1 MTVDK
6 LPILDDRYAL
16 DEVIGRGGMADVY
29 RATDRL
35 LLRPVA
41 VKVLREVTDQG
52 QRERFTAEARTLASL
67 NHPGLITLLDAG
79 ILADRPY
86 LVMELVTGPTLSACI
101 AEEPLLPDRVQDIG
115 HQLTRALAYAHD
127 QGVVHRDV
135 KPSNVLLCGEDRALL
150 ADFGIAR
157 LIGAVEHY
165 TKTGAAVGS
174 PAYLAPEQVAGE
186 EVGPAADVFSLGLV
200 LLEALTGV
208 RAYTGSAIEAAV
220 ARLHAAP
227 AISGEL
233 PAAWRSLV
241 SRMTQREP
249 ERRPTADEVA
259 SELGDPE
266 WAARSG
272 PPLDQASVATGELE
286 LTDDA
291 LRASSSPAG
300 AEPAPDDARPSRRRI
315 WAAALA
321 GLLAV
326 SALVAVLVIWP
337 LHGAQSNDS
346 HPTTPSGV
354 PNGVPSG
361 VPSRLQQPLADLHE
375 AVEGSHS

>member
-52 QRERFTAEARTLASL
+52 ERDRFVAEARTLASL

-101 AEEPLLPDRVQDIG
+101 AEEPLSPDRVQDIG
-115 HQLTRALAYAHD
+115 HQLARALAYAHD
-127 QGVVHRDV
+127 RGVVHRDV
-135 KPSNVLLCGEDRALL
+135 KPSNVLLCDDDRALL

-157 LIGAVEHY
+157 LVGAVEHY
-165 TKTGAAVGS
+165 TKTGSAVGS

-233 PAAWRSLV
+233 PATWRSLV

-272 PPLDQASVATGELE
+272 PRLDQASVATGELE
-286 LTDDA
+286 LADDA
-291 LRASSSPAG
+291 DA
-300 AEPAPDDARPSRRRI
+300 APDDARPSRRRI
-315 WAAALA
+315 WTAALV

-326 SALVAVLVIWP
+326 GALVAVLVISP
-337 LHGAQSNDS
+337 LHSAQSNES
-346 HPTTPSGV
+346 HRTTPTD
-354 PNGVPSG
+354 VPSG
-361 VPSRLQQPLADLHE
+361 VPSRLQQPLADLHD
-375 AVEGSHS
+375 AIEGSHS

>member
-6 LPILDDRYAL
+6 LPVLDDRYAL
-16 DEVIGRGGMADVY
+16 DELIGRGGMADVY

-41 VKVLREVTDQG
+41 VKVLREVTEEAG
-52 QRERFTAEARTLASL
+52 RERFVAEARTLASL

-101 AEEPLLPDRVQDIG
+101 AESPLEPDRVQIIG
-115 HQLTRALAYAHD
+115 HQLARALAYAHD

-135 KPSNVLLCGEDRALL
+135 KPSNVLLCDDDRVLL

-157 LIGAVEHY
+157 LAGAAQHH
-165 TKTGAAVGS
+165 TRTGAAIGS

-186 EVGPAADVFSLGLV
+186 YVGPAADVFSLGLV

-208 RAYTGSAIEAAV
+208 RAYTGSAIEAAL
-220 ARLHAAP
+220 ARLHVPP
-227 AISGEL
+227 AIG
-233 PAAWRSLV
+233 PDVPPPWRSLLG
-241 SRMTQREP
+241 RMTQRDP
-249 ERRPTADEVA
+249 ELRPSAEEVA
-259 SELGDPE
+259 TDLGDP
-266 WAARSG
+266 ARSAAG
-272 PPLDQASVATGELE
+272 ALAQASITTGELPVGE
-286 LTDDA
+286 GESRMRSA
-291 LRASSSPAG
+291 PERP
-300 AEPAPDDARPSRRRI
+300 EPPSGEDRPSRRRI

-326 SALVAVLVIWP
+326 GALVAVLVVSP
-337 LHGAQSNDS
+337 FDS
-346 HPTTPSGV
+346 ASAPDRGQ
-354 PNGVPSG
+354 PSG
-361 VPSRLQQPLADLHE
+361 VPSAVPAGVPPRLQQPLADLHD
-375 AVEGSHS
+375 AVEGHHS

>member
-6 LPILDDRYAL
+6 LPVLDDRYAL

-41 VKVLREVTDQG
+41 VKVLREVTEET
-52 QRERFTAEARTLASL
+52 ERDRFVAEARTLASL

-86 LVMELVTGPTLSACI
+86 LVMELVTGPTLAACI
-101 AEEPLLPDRVQDIG
+101 AASPLAPDRVQAIG
-115 HQLTRALAYAHD
+115 HQLARALSYAHD

-135 KPSNVLLCGEDRALL
+135 KPSNVLLCDDDRVLL

-157 LIGAVEHY
+157 LVGAAEHH
-165 TKTGAAVGS
+165 TRTGAAIGS

-186 EVGPAADVFSLGLV
+186 YVGPAADVFSLGLV

-208 RAYTGSAIEAAV
+208 RAYTGSAIEAAL
-220 ARLHAAP
+220 ARLHVPP
-227 AISGEL
+227 AIGRDV
-233 PAAWRSLV
+233 PPPWRSLIG
-241 SRMTQREP
+241 RMTQRDP
-249 ERRPTADEVA
+249 ELRPSTAEVA
-259 SELGDPE
+259 TDLGDPA
-266 WAARSG
+266 WAERGLLA
-272 PPLDQASVATGELE
+272 QASITTGELPIGRE
-286 LTDDA
+286 ERGGPSAPEDP
-291 LRASSSPAG
+291 SPG
-300 AEPAPDDARPSRRRI
+300 DHRPSRRRV

-326 SALVAVLVIWP
+326 GALVAVLAVVSP
-337 LHGAQSNDS
+337 FHRAASNAPDRD
-346 HPTTPSGV
+346 PGGV
-354 PNGVPSG
+354 PAGVPA
-361 VPSRLQQPLADLHE
+361 RLQQPLADLHD
-375 AVEGSHS
+375 AVEGHHP